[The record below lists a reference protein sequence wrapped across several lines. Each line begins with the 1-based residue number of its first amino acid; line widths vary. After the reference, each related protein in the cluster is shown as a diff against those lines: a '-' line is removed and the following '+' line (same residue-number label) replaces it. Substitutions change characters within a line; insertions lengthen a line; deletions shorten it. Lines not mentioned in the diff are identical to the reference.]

1 MHGRDE
7 KDLER
12 KARRA
17 SSTTAYML
25 FVVHFW
31 PGTRYPLLFQF
42 RSTDAS
48 FPSQD
53 TEHQWPPNTAKHTT
67 TLDSGTIYPSIYLP
81 ISHLPTISLS
91 ISYQCLYVSLISL
104 LFTFLSYLFVHPF
117 LCHLSIN
124 DLHALDVSIYVPR
137 YLSPAY

>member
-1 MHGRDE
+1 MHGREE
-7 KDLER
+7 KELER

-17 SSTTAYML
+17 SSTTAHML

-42 RSTDAS
+42 CSTDAP

-81 ISHLPTISLS
+81 ISHLPTISLYQLSVSLCILNLSIVYLSQLSIRPS
-91 ISYQCLYVSLISL
+91 ISLSSLY
-104 LFTFLSYLFVHPF
+104 
-117 LCHLSIN
+117 
-124 DLHALDVSIYVPR
+124 
-137 YLSPAY
+137 

>member
-1 MHGRDE
+1 MGKRKIRNMHGRDE
-7 KDLER
+7 KELER

-17 SSTTAYML
+17 SLTTAHML

-81 ISHLPTISLS
+81 ISHLPTISLYQLSVSLCILNLSIVYLSQLSIRPS
-91 ISYQCLYVSLISL
+91 ISLSSLY
-104 LFTFLSYLFVHPF
+104 
-117 LCHLSIN
+117 
-124 DLHALDVSIYVPR
+124 
-137 YLSPAY
+137 